1 MCVYVSVGSA
11 LSKTGSFR
19 FCRDAGLHGGSI
31 HLLYLCLEKG
41 SVGMGVESGMKGDG
55 FLLTNL
61 NSLVNWGRSNSV
73 WPCTFGLA

>member
-1 MCVYVSVGSA
+1 
-11 LSKTGSFR
+11 
-19 FCRDAGLHGGSI
+19 
-31 HLLYLCLEKG
+31 
-41 SVGMGVESGMKGDG
+41 MGVESGIKGDG